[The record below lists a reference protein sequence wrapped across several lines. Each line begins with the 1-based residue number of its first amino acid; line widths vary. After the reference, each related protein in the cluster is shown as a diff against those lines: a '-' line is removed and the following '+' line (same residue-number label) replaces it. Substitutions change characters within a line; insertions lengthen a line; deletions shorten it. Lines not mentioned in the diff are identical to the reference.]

1 MSDKR
6 GINSPM
12 LVTLDNIKTIL
23 NNLENSQIMQYEGC
37 VGSQVAIESTPY
49 QTLELKIVFVTK
61 DGVEQNGEEKD

>member
-1 MSDKR
+1 MSEQK

-12 LVTLDNIKTIL
+12 LVNLDNIKTIL
-23 NNLENSQIMQYEGC
+23 NNLDSSQIMQYEGC

-61 DGVEQNGEEKD
+61 DGVKENGEDKG